1 MARRLFVR
9 LLQRALVATIL
20 LCFGCAAQSTPPSDL
35 NLRIERQVRA
45 TFQLPPT
52 VNISVVSRK
61 PNPDF
66 NNFDTLTVLLS
77 QGDRKAPPVEFL
89 ISKDNKTMVRF
100 TRMDLSKDP
109 YAEIMKKIDVS
120 GRPVLGNKDAKVTIV
135 SFDDF
140 ECPFCS
146 RMHQTLMQDIM
157 KNYQGRVRLIY
168 KDYPLSEIH
177 PWALHAA
184 VDANCLA
191 AQNADAYWDFANVA
205 HTDEK
210 DITGSDRTLPQQ
222 YTVLDQ
228 ITTSLGEKHKLQMA
242 PLQACIKA
250 QNTDAIKA
258 SLDEGNALGVNATP
272 ALFVNGEKVD
282 GVVPPEDLHAVIDR
296 ALKDAGQPAG
306 PATTAS
312 AAANKPAADK

>member
-1 MARRLFVR
+1 M
-9 LLQRALVATIL
+9 VATIL
-20 LCFGCAAQSTPPSDL
+20 LCFGCAAQSTPPPDL
-35 NLRIERQVRA
+35 NKRIEREVRA

-52 VNISVVSRK
+52 VDISVVSRK

-66 NNFDTLTVLLS
+66 ANFDTLTVQLS
-77 QGDRKAPPVEFL
+77 QGDRKLNQEFL
-89 ISKDNKTMVRF
+89 ISKDDKTMVRF

-109 YAEIMKKIDVS
+109 YAEVMKKIDVA

-157 KNYQGRVRLIY
+157 KNYAGRVRLIY

-184 VDANCLA
+184 VNANCLA
-191 AQNADAYWDFANVA
+191 AQNPDAYWDFANTA
-205 HTDEK
+205 HTNEK

-228 ITTSLGEKHKLQMA
+228 ITTSIGQKHNLQLA

-250 QNTDAIKA
+250 QNTDAIRA
-258 SLDEGNALGVNATP
+258 SISEGDSLGVNATP

-306 PATTAS
+306 ATTTAS
-312 AAANKPAADK
+312 AAANK